1 MNFKLFVKPQN
12 KVLIG
17 SIVTATAIASGLA
30 IYGISQNGQID
41 RTPKS
46 ESIQTKPIAPKVTA
60 LGRLEPFAEVIK
72 LSAPLALNNDRVA
85 ELLVTEGDRVKAGQ
99 VIAILDSRDRLQ
111 DAVQEAQERVKVSQA
126 KLAQVKAGAK
136 LGEITAQK
144 EQISRLQAELIG
156 EIKTQDATIAR
167 NQAQV
172 NNARSEYNRHQKL
185 YRDGAIAISI
195 LDSKRLAFET
205 AHEQLN
211 EAQAIQDR
219 TNNTLKAQLAEA
231 KANLNRIAEIRPVD
245 VKAAQTEVD
254 SAIAALKRSKTDLS
268 QVYIRA
274 PIDSQILKIQTR
286 SGEKIGEEGI
296 VELAQTDS
304 MIAVAEV
311 YQSDISKVKL
321 GQPAE
326 ITGQAFDGIVKGKVY
341 QIGLQVSR
349 QNVFSNQPGE
359 NLDRRVVEVKIRLNP
374 EDSKRVAGL
383 TNLQVQT
390 AISSQ
395 VRANDHLPL
404 QKSQQTIDRTQ

>member
-12 KVLIG
+12 KLLIG
-17 SIVTATAIASGLA
+17 SIATAIAIASGIT
-30 IYGISQNGQID
+30 IYGIYQNGQID
-41 RTPKS
+41 RTPTSK
-46 ESIQTKPIAPKVTA
+46 SIQTKPIAPKVTA

-72 LSAPLALNNDRVA
+72 LSAPLALNGDRVA
-85 ELLVTEGDRVKAGQ
+85 ELLVEEGDRVKAGQ

-111 DAVQEAQERVKVSQA
+111 DAVQEAQERVKVSRA

-136 LGEITAQK
+136 LGEIQAQK

-156 EIKTQDATIAR
+156 EIKTQDSTIAR

-205 AHEQLN
+205 AYEQLN
-211 EAQAIQDR
+211 EAQATQDR
-219 TNNTLKAQLAEA
+219 TNDTLKAQLAEA
-231 KANLNRIAEIRPVD
+231 RANLNSISEVRPVD
-245 VKAAQTEVD
+245 LQAVQTEVD

-286 SGEKIGEEGI
+286 SGEKIEDAGI
-296 VELAQTDS
+296 VELAQTDF

-326 ITGQAFDGIVKGKVY
+326 ITGQAFDGIVRGKEC
-341 QIGLQVSR
+341 
-349 QNVFSNQPGE
+349 F
-359 NLDRRVVEVKIRLNP
+359 
-374 EDSKRVAGL
+374 
-383 TNLQVQT
+383 
-390 AISSQ
+390 
-395 VRANDHLPL
+395 
-404 QKSQQTIDRTQ
+404 